1 MSQSSSDADQRFIAA
16 ALPSFISEAI
26 EQTEAVEALLL
37 ELEEQPDNRELL
49 DSLFRCAHTVKGS
62 AGIFGLSKVVDFA
75 HHVET
80 LLDQMRDGALTMGPE
95 LSTLLLECN
104 DEIKFLVAS
113 ASDEAA
119 DTPEQQ
125 ERRADLVTRLCAH
138 TERSNA
144 TAAPAA
150 SVANPTAAPAAGE
163 VTRWTISA
171 RFGSETFRNG
181 MDPLSIAR
189 FLGGLGQVLS
199 MHCSTEAVPS
209 LASMNPETCHMSFG
223 MELESACTR
232 ADVEGAFSF
241 VADDCELNV
250 VAPETP
256 GQKLARRIEEMPA
269 TPRLGD
275 MLLSVGAVTQD
286 RLTEALNTQRKSP
299 GPPVSIKPKLGDL
312 LATQAG
318 VAPEAVEAALGK
330 QQKLRDSGAGEEGR
344 YIRVQADRLDVVIDL
359 LGELVIAAAG
369 ASLQA
374 RAAQQ
379 SALLE
384 TNLLR
389 SLITC
394 AILLT
399 EDTAHQDALATEV
412 QSDTVA

>member
-37 ELEEQPDNRELL
+37 ELEEQPDNMELL
-49 DSLFRCAHTVKGS
+49 DSLFLCAHTVKGS

-75 HHVET
+75 HHGET

-209 LASMNPETCHMSFG
+209 LARQATGSLDGAPSPTSEASG
-223 MELESACTR
+223 SLDAPSAT
-232 ADVEGAFSF
+232 
-241 VADDCELNV
+241 
-250 VAPETP
+250 
-256 GQKLARRIEEMPA
+256 AREATAGRVA
-269 TPRLGD
+269 TP
-275 MLLSVGAVTQD
+275 S
-286 RLTEALNTQRKSP
+286 
-299 GPPVSIKPKLGDL
+299 
-312 LATQAG
+312 
-318 VAPEAVEAALGK
+318 
-330 QQKLRDSGAGEEGR
+330 
-344 YIRVQADRLDVVIDL
+344 VVIL
-359 LGELVIAAAG
+359 AAASLVST
-369 ASLQA
+369 ASV
-374 RAAQQ
+374 
-379 SALLE
+379 S
-384 TNLLR
+384 TTPTG
-389 SLITC
+389 SLVVDIEC
-394 AILLT
+394 R
-399 EDTAHQDALATEV
+399 V
-412 QSDTVA
+412 SGYR